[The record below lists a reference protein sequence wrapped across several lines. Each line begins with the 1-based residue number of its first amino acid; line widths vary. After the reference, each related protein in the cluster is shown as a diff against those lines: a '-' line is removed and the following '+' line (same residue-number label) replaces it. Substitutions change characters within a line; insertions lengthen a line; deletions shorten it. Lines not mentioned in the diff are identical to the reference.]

1 MPRSTPRLE
10 LALLATAVTG
20 LAAGV
25 VASVLTSGAAA
36 NVLWWTGTLPVLAAL
51 LVEIA
56 RSLRRGDF
64 GLDLIAA
71 LSMSSAL
78 AVGEPLAANVV
89 ALMYA
94 GGNMLEAY
102 AEGRARAEM
111 TALLERAPR
120 TAMRRTAAGLETVP
134 IGSVEK
140 GDVLL
145 VRQGELVPVDG
156 EVAADHSA
164 TLDTSSLTG
173 EAIPRVVAPQ
183 GEVMSGSVCL
193 ERPFEMIAIRP
204 ASESA
209 YASIVRLVEN
219 AQATKAPMG
228 RLADRY
234 AIAFF
239 VATVILAALAWMLTG
254 LPQRAVAV
262 LVVATPCPL
271 ILAVPVALIS
281 GLSRAARS
289 GLLLKSGAVLEKLA
303 AIRTLVIDK
312 TGTLTHGRAR
322 VDHVVSSNGFSED
335 EILRV
340 AASLDQASTH
350 VLAAALIEAAN
361 GRGLDLSLPAA
372 TTEEPGAGIAGLI
385 EGRRVAIG
393 GRGFLRRH
401 MVAAAVGSF
410 PPERPH
416 SIGISVAI
424 DGVFAGEIVLEDPL
438 RANAG
443 DTIAILRRLGVS
455 RIILASGDQR
465 EITRRVGTSLPLD
478 EVAAE
483 LSPAEK
489 AELVVRNRLAG
500 PLMMVGDGVN
510 DAPALAAADV
520 GIAMGASGSAASTE
534 AADAVVLVDDLRP
547 IARGIEIAQ
556 RTRRIALQ
564 SVLAG
569 LGLSLAAMVVAAFGY
584 LPPVQGALVQEAID
598 VAVIF
603 NALRALR

>member
-1 MPRSTPRLE
+1 MPRLE
-10 LALLATAVTG
+10 LALLAIAIAG
-20 LAAGV
+20 LAGGVAG
-25 VASVLTSGAAA
+25 SMLGSYAAA
-36 NVLWWTGTLPVLAAL
+36 DVLWWAGTLPVLVAL

-71 LSMSSAL
+71 LSMSAAL
-78 AVGEPLAANVV
+78 AIGEPLAANVV

-94 GGNMLEAY
+94 GGNMLEGY

-120 TAMRRTAAGLETVP
+120 TAMRRTPAGLETIP
-134 IGSVEK
+134 IGSVDK

-156 EVAADHSA
+156 EVAAGHSA
-164 TLDTSSLTG
+164 TIDTSSLTG
-173 EAIPRVVAPQ
+173 EAIPRAVPAR
-183 GEVMSGSVCL
+183 GEVMSGSICL
-193 ERPFEMIAIRP
+193 ERPFEMTALRP

-209 YASIVRLVEN
+209 YASIVRLVES

-234 AIAFF
+234 ALGFF
-239 VATVILAALAWMLTG
+239 VVTVILAAVAWMLSG
-254 LPQRAVAV
+254 LPERAVAV

-271 ILAVPVALIS
+271 ILAIPVALIS
-281 GLSRAARS
+281 GLSRAARN
-289 GLLLKSGAVLEKLA
+289 GLLLKSGGVLEKMA
-303 AIRTLVIDK
+303 TIRTLVIDK
-312 TGTLTHGRAR
+312 TGTLTHGHAR
-322 VDHVVSSNGFSED
+322 VDHIIAANGYSED

-350 VLAAALIEAAN
+350 VLAAALIDAAN
-361 GRGLDLSLPAA
+361 TRGLALSLPAA

-401 MVAAAVGSF
+401 MDTALAGAI
-410 PPERPH
+410 PHERPH
-416 SIGISVAI
+416 SIGIAVAI
-424 DGVFAGEIVLEDPL
+424 DGTFAGEIVLEDPL
-438 RANAG
+438 RASAA
-443 DTIAILRRLGVS
+443 DTIAKLRRLGVS
-455 RIILASGDQR
+455 RIILASGDQH
-465 EITRRVGTSLPLD
+465 EITQRVGNSLPLD

-483 LSPAEK
+483 LSPGEK
-489 AELVVRNRLAG
+489 AELVVRSRAAG

-534 AADAVVLVDDLRP
+534 TADAVVLVDDLHP